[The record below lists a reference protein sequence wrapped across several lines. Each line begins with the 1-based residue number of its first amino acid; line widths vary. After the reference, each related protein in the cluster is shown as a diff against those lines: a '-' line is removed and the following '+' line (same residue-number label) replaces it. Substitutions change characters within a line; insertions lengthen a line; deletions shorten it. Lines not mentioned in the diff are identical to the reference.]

1 MDNNIQ
7 EPSENDNIEE
17 IQVGQIDNSSL
28 IKESSPEGSPK
39 FTEEIG
45 RESIPNLSKINSS
58 ESEFIGRNVS
68 LVSENYTTSNEGK
81 SGNDFDPMIKNP
93 TTLPLRT
100 FLSKTSQIAFP
111 GMFFYLSLLLLQTIN
126 LAFIGQKYSDDNMI
140 NAIGVTNLYIN
151 CTLMSIYMGL
161 VSGIETLCAN
171 AYATKKYKLLGYYY
185 QRARIISYAVT
196 IVLVIIHFFTAQHV
210 LRLFNLNNKVITY
223 SSHYIYSCL
232 IYVFFD
238 VQTACIFRMLNVM
251 DKSHINFF
259 ILLIS
264 LGLHPLWNYIFIS
277 VLDYG
282 VVGAGIS
289 FTISKFIAFVLSTIY
304 FWFWHPVPE
313 SNFWINK
320 KCFGIKGIINYLK
333 FSLGSAFLTCAEWWG
348 CELQAIIAIY
358 LGEVDYTVYILVAE
372 LSGLLYS
379 LDVGFMLSI
388 TILVGEIIAKGSIKQ
403 VKLSCIYSILFGI
416 FCNTIYLGIFCIF
429 RKQIFNIFTQEE
441 NIRELGYSVC
451 LILTFSEFFDLI
463 QTCLVAIFR
472 GIGRQY
478 TASILM
484 FAHYYI
490 VMIGLSIVFGIVLKL
505 GVSGMFIGIG
515 ISDCIMS
522 VGYLITLCCIDY
534 KKAQKETIERLRRDN
549 ILTHVVG
556 DEEEGFVSVEEEKE
570 ENDEKQENEENKE
583 KEKTEYVGSVAKDKE
598 ENKEKVEENKEKE
611 EDNIVIVTEE
621 KGQDNNGENENE
633 NI

>member
-1 MDNNIQ
+1 MDNNNIQ
-7 EPSENDNIEE
+7 EPSENDNKEKKSAE
-17 IQVGQIDNSSL
+17 QIDDSSTA
-28 IKESSPEGSPK
+28 KESSPVESPK
-39 FTEEIG
+39 ITEGKEKENIQ
-45 RESIPNLSKINSS
+45 NLSDINTS
-58 ESEFIGRNVS
+58 ESEIIGRNTS
-68 LVSENYTTSNEGK
+68 LVSEDYATSNDGK
-81 SGNDFDPMIKNP
+81 AGNDLDPMIKNP
-93 TTLPLRT
+93 STLPLRT

-126 LAFIGQKYSDDNMI
+126 LAFIGQKYNDDNMI

-185 QRARIISYAVT
+185 QRARIIAYAVT
-196 IVLVIIHFFTAQHV
+196 VVLVIIHFFTVQHV
-210 LRLFNLNNKVITY
+210 LRLFKLNDTVIDY
-223 SSHYIYSCL
+223 SSNYIYSCL

-264 LGLHPLWNYIFIS
+264 LALHPLWNYIFIS

-289 FTISKFIAFVLSTIY
+289 FTISKFIAFILSTIY

-320 KCFGIKGIINYLK
+320 KCFGLRGIINYLK

-348 CELQAIIAIY
+348 CEIQAIIAIY
-358 LGEVDYTVYILVAE
+358 LGEVDYTVYILVSE

-403 VKLSCIYSILFGI
+403 VKLSCIYSVVFGI
-416 FCNTIYLGIFCIF
+416 FCNSIYLGIFCIF

-441 NIRELGYSVC
+441 EIRKLGYSVC
-451 LILTFSEFFDLI
+451 LVLTFSEFFDLT

-484 FAHYYI
+484 FVHYYI
-490 VMIGLSIVFGIVLKL
+490 IMIGLSIIFGIILKL
-505 GVSGMFIGIG
+505 GVSGMYIGIG
-515 ISDCIMS
+515 LSDFIMS
-522 VGYLITLCCIDY
+522 AGYLVALCCIDY
-534 KKAQKETIERLRRDN
+534 KKAQNETIERLRRDN
-549 ILTHVVG
+549 ILTNLVG
-556 DEEEGFVSVEEEKE
+556 DEEEGFVSIEEEKDE
-570 ENDEKQENEENKE
+570 KEEKHEKKEKHEKEEKSENDITKEQTENKE
-583 KEKTEYVGSVAKDKE
+583 E
-598 ENKEKVEENKEKE
+598 ENMVIVIEEKVKNNKE
-611 EDNIVIVTEE
+611 EDYKNIKI
-621 KGQDNNGENENE
+621 
-633 NI
+633 